1 MHCEK
6 LLSNDKQ
13 LTKED
18 KHENFKAGYVAILG
32 YPNAGKSTLLNQ
44 FLKYKLSIVSRKP
57 QTTRKKVLGI
67 LTLKK
72 AQIVFIDTPG
82 LLDPKYNLQQI
93 MSNYITNAVEDAD
106 VLLYLVDASRVKKTT
121 PELMQFLAKV
131 VKPVVLAINKID
143 LIEKGKLLPIISR
156 FDKEIKFSAVVPISA
171 LQDDGLDRLCDE
183 IIRLLPYCPPY
194 FPIDYLTDQ
203 QERFFVS
210 EIIREKIFEL
220 YSEEIPYSTHVQIE
234 DFKERAGRKDY
245 IVAIIYVEK
254 NSQKGIII
262 GREGRALKKIGQLAR
277 TEIENFLG
285 RPAYLELFV
294 KVLDDWRRKDSKL
307 KELGY

>member
-1 MHCEK
+1 M
-6 LLSNDKQ
+6 SNDNLLTTKDKQ
-13 LTKED
+13 
-18 KHENFKAGYVAILG
+18 ENFKAGYVAILG

-44 FLKYKLSIVSRKP
+44 FLNHKLSIVSRKP

-82 LLDPKYNLQQI
+82 LLNPKYNLQQI

-106 VLLYLVDASRVKKTT
+106 VLLYLVDASRVKKITSET
-121 PELMQFLAKV
+121 IQFFSKV
-131 VKPVVLAINKID
+131 DKPVVLAINKID
-143 LIEKGKLLPIISR
+143 LVEKKKLLPLISQ

-171 LQDDGLDRLCDE
+171 LKDDGLDRLRDE

-194 FPIDYLTDQ
+194 FPVNYLTDQ

-210 EIIREKIFEL
+210 EIIRERIFEL

-234 DFKERAGRKDY
+234 DFKERPGRKDF
-245 IVAIIYVEK
+245 IVANIYVEK

-262 GREGRALKKIGQLAR
+262 GKEGRALKKIGQLAR
-277 TEIENFLG
+277 VEIEKFLD
-285 RPAYLELFV
+285 RPVYLELFV
-294 KVLDDWRRKDSKL
+294 KVLTDWRHKDSKL

>member
-1 MHCEK
+1 M
-6 LLSNDKQ
+6 SNDNLLTTKDKQ
-13 LTKED
+13 
-18 KHENFKAGYVAILG
+18 ENFKAGYVAILG
-32 YPNAGKSTLLNQ
+32 YANAGKSTLLNQ
-44 FLKYKLSIVSRKP
+44 FLNHKLSIVSRKP

-82 LLDPKYNLQQI
+82 LLNPKYNLQQI

-106 VLLYLVDASRVKKTT
+106 VLLYLVDASRVKKITSET
-121 PELMQFLAKV
+121 IQFFSKV
-131 VKPVVLAINKID
+131 DKPVVLAINKID
-143 LIEKGKLLPIISR
+143 LVEKKKLLPLISQ

-171 LQDDGLDRLCDE
+171 LKDDGLDRLRDE

-194 FPIDYLTDQ
+194 FPVNYLTDQ

-210 EIIREKIFEL
+210 EIIRERIFEL

-234 DFKERAGRKDY
+234 DFKERPGRKDF
-245 IVAIIYVEK
+245 IVANIYVEK

-262 GREGRALKKIGQLAR
+262 GKEGRALKKIGQLAR
-277 TEIENFLG
+277 VEIEKFLD
-285 RPAYLELFV
+285 RPVYLELFV
-294 KVLDDWRRKDSKL
+294 KVLTDWRHKDSKL

>member
-1 MHCEK
+1 M
-6 LLSNDKQ
+6 SNDNLLTTKDKQ
-13 LTKED
+13 
-18 KHENFKAGYVAILG
+18 ENFKAGYVAILG

-44 FLKYKLSIVSRKP
+44 FLNHKLSIVSRKP

-82 LLDPKYNLQQI
+82 LLNPKYNLQQI

-106 VLLYLVDASRVKKTT
+106 VLLYLVDASRVKKITSET
-121 PELMQFLAKV
+121 IQFFSKV
-131 VKPVVLAINKID
+131 DKPVVLAINKID
-143 LIEKGKLLPIISR
+143 LVDKKKLLPLISQ

-171 LQDDGLDRLCDE
+171 LKDDGLDRLRDE

-194 FPIDYLTDQ
+194 FPVNYLTDQ

-210 EIIREKIFEL
+210 EIIRERIFEL

-234 DFKERAGRKDY
+234 DFKERPGRKDF
-245 IVAIIYVEK
+245 IVANIYVEK

-262 GREGRALKKIGQLAR
+262 GKEGRALKKIGQLAR
-277 TEIENFLG
+277 VEIEKFLD
-285 RPAYLELFV
+285 RPVYLELFV
-294 KVLDDWRRKDSKL
+294 KVLTDWRHKDSKL

>member
-1 MHCEK
+1 M
-6 LLSNDKQ
+6 SNDNLLTTKDKQ
-13 LTKED
+13 
-18 KHENFKAGYVAILG
+18 ENFKAGYVAILG

-44 FLKYKLSIVSRKP
+44 FLNHKLSIVSRKP

-82 LLDPKYNLQQI
+82 LLNPKYNLQQI

-106 VLLYLVDASRVKKTT
+106 VLLYLIDASRVKKITSET
-121 PELMQFLAKV
+121 IQFFSKV
-131 VKPVVLAINKID
+131 DKPVVLAINKID
-143 LIEKGKLLPIISR
+143 LVEKKKLLPLISQ

-171 LQDDGLDRLCDE
+171 LKDDGLDRLRDE

-194 FPIDYLTDQ
+194 FPVNYLTDQ

-210 EIIREKIFEL
+210 EIIRERIFEL

-234 DFKERAGRKDY
+234 DFKERPGRKDF
-245 IVAIIYVEK
+245 IVANIYVEK

-262 GREGRALKKIGQLAR
+262 GKEGRALKKIGQLAR
-277 TEIENFLG
+277 VEIEKFLD
-285 RPAYLELFV
+285 RPVYLELFV
-294 KVLDDWRRKDSKL
+294 KVLTDWRHKDSKL

>member
-1 MHCEK
+1 M
-6 LLSNDKQ
+6 SNDNLLTTKDKQ
-13 LTKED
+13 
-18 KHENFKAGYVAILG
+18 ENFKAGYVAILG
-32 YPNAGKSTLLNQ
+32 YANAGKSTLLNQ
-44 FLKYKLSIVSRKP
+44 FLNHKLSIVSRKP

-82 LLDPKYNLQQI
+82 LLNPKYNLQQI

-106 VLLYLVDASRVKKTT
+106 VLLYLVDASRVKKITSET
-121 PELMQFLAKV
+121 IQFFSKV
-131 VKPVVLAINKID
+131 DKPVVLAINKID
-143 LIEKGKLLPIISR
+143 LVDKKKLLPLISQ

-171 LQDDGLDRLCDE
+171 LKDDGLDRLRDE

-194 FPIDYLTDQ
+194 FPVNYLTDQ

-210 EIIREKIFEL
+210 EIIRERIFEL

-234 DFKERAGRKDY
+234 DFKERPGRKDF
-245 IVAIIYVEK
+245 IVANIYVEK

-262 GREGRALKKIGQLAR
+262 GKEGRALKKIGQLAR
-277 TEIENFLG
+277 VEIEKFLD
-285 RPAYLELFV
+285 RPVYLELFV
-294 KVLDDWRRKDSKL
+294 KVLTDWRHKDSKL